1 MAAPSTEQTE
11 ATKASSST
19 SSSPGPSPVIIDLG
33 KHRRKQIRRLR
44 RGEGKLMDDVN
55 ETLEEMRTA
64 GTLSPASQPV
74 VIIVQQKRRKLK
86 SLLPLL

>member
-1 MAAPSTEQTE
+1 
-11 ATKASSST
+11 
-19 SSSPGPSPVIIDLG
+19 VIVDLG
-33 KHRRKQIRRLR
+33 KHRRKQIKRLR

-55 ETLEEMRTA
+55 DTLEEMRTA

-74 VIIVQQKRRKLK
+74 VIIVRERRRKLK